1 MNQYQAE
8 HLKRKEEIMEWL
20 KNAERFCE
28 EELQNPD
35 MLPEEKEEYEKVKKA
50 ITGQREN
57 LEKDEFSIVLVGEF
71 SAGKSTFLNALMGER
86 LLPSFS
92 SETTATINYLRHKEK
107 AENGEAGHVYYED
120 GTRSIIEKADLKTIE
135 KYVSTNGDNVASRVK
150 YVELFLDNKLLEN
163 NVTLVDSPGL
173 GGVAQGHAE
182 RTEDQIRKSSA
193 GIFVFNA
200 EQPGKETDFQVLDDL
215 HKQLNSIMTWKK
227 AGFNWRNR
235 KI

>member
-92 SETTATINYLRHKEK
+92 SETTAR
-107 AENGEAGHVYYED
+107 
-120 GTRSIIEKADLKTIE
+120 
-135 KYVSTNGDNVASRVK
+135 
-150 YVELFLDNKLLEN
+150 F
-163 NVTLVDSPGL
+163 
-173 GGVAQGHAE
+173 
-182 RTEDQIRKSSA
+182 RKFCLS
-193 GIFVFNA
+193 F
-200 EQPGKETDFQVLDDL
+200 
-215 HKQLNSIMTWKK
+215 
-227 AGFNWRNR
+227 
-235 KI
+235 